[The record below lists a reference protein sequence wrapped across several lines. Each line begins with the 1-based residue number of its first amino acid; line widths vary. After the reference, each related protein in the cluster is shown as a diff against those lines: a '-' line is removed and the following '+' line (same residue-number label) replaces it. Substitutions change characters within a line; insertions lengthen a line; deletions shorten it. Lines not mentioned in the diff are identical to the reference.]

1 MLKLRLA
8 RIGKKKQPFYRL
20 TISENTKDTYGP
32 SLEILGSYNP
42 RNKEAQLNNERIQYW
57 LGVGAQ
63 MTPTVNNLL
72 IEKGAVKGQ
81 KAVSKKAKIKKTK

>member
-20 TISENTKDTYGP
+20 TLSENTKDTYGP

-42 RNKEAQLNNERIQYW
+42 RSKETQFNSERIQYW

-72 IEKGAVKGQ
+72 IEKGAIKGA
-81 KAVSKKAKIKKTK
+81 KVVSKKAKVKKKK